1 MIIKKEAK
9 TDEKYGKRPEE
20 RDVNELL
27 EKGVINVDKP
37 KGPTTHQVADYVK
50 RILHLDKA
58 GHCGSLDPAVTG
70 VVVVGLGN
78 NTKIVQTLLGS
89 MKEYVGVMHIHKDVS
104 EEEVKKAFVKFTGKI
119 RQLPPIKSAVKRVE
133 RTREIYYFELL
144 EIDKKDVLFKVGCQ
158 AGTYIRKLCHDIGK
172 ELGTG
177 AHMAE
182 LRRTKLGPF
191 DESTAVTLQDLQ
203 DAFVFW
209 KEGNDSQLKKMI
221 QPMENAVGNLPKIW
235 VFDTTIDSICHGAQ
249 LKVPGISKFN
259 KKIEKNQLVAIMS
272 LKDELVAIGNAE
284 MTSREM
290 LEKDM
295 GLAVKTI
302 RVFMEPGIYPK
313 IR

>member
-1 MIIKKEAK
+1 MIVKKEAK

-104 EEEVKKAFVKFTGKI
+104 EKEVKKAFIKFTGKI
-119 RQLPPIKSAVKRVE
+119 KQIPPIKSAVKRVE
-133 RTREIYYFELL
+133 RTREVYYFEIL
-144 EIDKKDVLFKVGCQ
+144 EIEGKDVLFKVGCQ

-209 KEGNDSQLKKMI
+209 KEGDGSQLKKMI
-221 QPMENAVGNLPKIW
+221 QPMENAVGNLSKIW

-249 LKVPGISKFN
+249 LKVPGVSKFN

-290 LEKDM
+290 LEKEM

>member
-1 MIIKKEAK
+1 MIVKKEAK
-9 TDEKYGKRPEE
+9 TEEKYGKRPED

-89 MKEYVGVMHIHKDVS
+89 MKEYVGVMHIHKDVP
-104 EEEVKKAFVKFTGKI
+104 EEEVKKAFKKFTGKI
-119 RQLPPIKSAVKRVE
+119 KQLPPIKSAVKRVE
-133 RTREIYYFELL
+133 RTREVYYFEIL
-144 EIDKKDVLFKVGCQ
+144 EIQGKDVLFRVGCQ

-221 QPMENAVGNLPKIW
+221 QPMEKAVGNLLKIW

-290 LEKDM
+290 LEKEM